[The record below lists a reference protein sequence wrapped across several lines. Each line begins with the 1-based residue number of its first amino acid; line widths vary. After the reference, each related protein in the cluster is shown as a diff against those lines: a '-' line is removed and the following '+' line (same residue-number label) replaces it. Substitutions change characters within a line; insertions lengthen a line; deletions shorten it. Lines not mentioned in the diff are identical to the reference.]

1 MATTTK
7 KTKTKTKKKTTPKK
21 GYKVLWIGNDDLF
34 ILITEKLAKGTI
46 VRFTKVSFGEESED
60 GSIPVSFVADV
71 LDNPKKIDFESDTQY
86 EKNNSYLGNVI
97 ATVVMDSVNDE
108 DGMVQI
114 TGTDDGENRT
124 TDSK

>member
-1 MATTTK
+1 MATTVK
-7 KTKTKTKKKTTPKK
+7 KTKKKTKKKTTPKK
-21 GYKVLWIGNDDLF
+21 GYKVLWIGDEDLF
-34 ILITEKLAKGTI
+34 VLITEKIAKGTI
-46 VRFTKVSFGEESED
+46 VRFTKVSFGTENED
-60 GSIPVSFVADV
+60 GTIPVSFIADV

-97 ATVVMDSVNDE
+97 ATVVMDSINDE
-108 DGMVQI
+108 DGMIQI